1 MREGPRQLPL
11 DLPVEPRFELEDFL
25 LSPSNEEAYA
35 ALDRWPDWNDPIA
48 ILVGSPGSGK
58 SHLAAIWADK
68 SHAWTIARSEL
79 TDARVPELVSS
90 GALVIEDCDRTRGNE
105 DALFHL
111 MNAARER
118 RCFVLMT
125 ASSEPGHWQISTPDL
140 ISRLRLAPI
149 IPLLDPDDALL
160 GAVLVKMFV
169 DRQVMVDTSVV
180 DLIKMRAE
188 RSIASIRDIVARI
201 DREGLARG
209 KRITRALVNDL
220 LRRDEALA
228 GLDFAGNAED
238 EPR

>member
-1 MREGPRQLPL
+1 MREPPRQLPL

-35 ALDRWPDWNDPIA
+35 ALDRWPDWNDSVA

-79 TDARVPELVSS
+79 HDARVPELVSN
-90 GALVIEDCDRTRGNE
+90 GALVIEDCDRAQGNE
-105 DALFHL
+105 AALFHL
-111 MNAARER
+111 LNAARER
-118 RCFVLMT
+118 RCFVLLT
-125 ASSEPGHWQISTPDL
+125 ASSEPGHWQITTPDL
-140 ISRLRLAPI
+140 LSRLRLAPI
-149 IPLLDPDDALL
+149 IPLQDPDDALL
-160 GAVLVKMFV
+160 GAILVKMFV
-169 DRQVMVDTSVV
+169 DRQLMVDTSVV

-188 RSIASIRDIVARI
+188 RSIASVRDIVARI
-201 DREGLARG
+201 DKEGLARG
-209 KRITRALVNDL
+209 KRITRSLVTDI

-228 GLDFAGNAED
+228 GLDFAGKPEE

>member
-35 ALDRWPDWNDPIA
+35 ALDRWPDWSDPIA
-48 ILVGSPGSGK
+48 ILIGSPGSGK
-58 SHLAAIWADK
+58 SHLAAIWAHK

-79 TDARVPELVSS
+79 NDVRVPELVSN
-90 GALVIEDCDRTRGNE
+90 GALVIEDCDRYQGNE

-118 RCFVLMT
+118 RCFVLLT
-125 ASSEPGHWQISTPDL
+125 ASSEPGHWQIRTPDL

-149 IPLLDPDDALL
+149 IPLQDPDDALL
-160 GAVLVKMFV
+160 GAILVKMFV
-169 DRQVMVDTSVV
+169 DRQLMVDTTVV
-180 DLIKMRAE
+180 DLIKLRAE

-201 DREGLARG
+201 DKEGLARG
-209 KRITRALVNDL
+209 KRITRALVNEI
-220 LRRDEALA
+220 LRQDEALA
-228 GLDFAGNAED
+228 GLDYAGKPD
-238 EPR
+238 ETGR